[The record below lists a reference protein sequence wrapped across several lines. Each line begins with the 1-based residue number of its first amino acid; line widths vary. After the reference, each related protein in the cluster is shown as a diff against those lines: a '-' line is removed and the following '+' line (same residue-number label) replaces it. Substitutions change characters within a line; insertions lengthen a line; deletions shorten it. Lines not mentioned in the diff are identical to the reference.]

1 MIQSSKALYW
11 LYALRIIDVDYVISW
26 ADDLISMNNKND
38 SLFYLSTCR
47 NNDPNEIMAEIKN
60 IDYKHDST
68 IGDLLSGLIDYYNN
82 VDDFD
87 IMNTSILFDFA
98 VIDDIPHD
106 LEVDLRWLEDEVCL
120 IRDGS
125 IPCDLDIRDYILKSL
140 EKLRS
145 AQQSDA
151 SETMT

>member
-11 LYALRIIDVDYVISW
+11 LYALRIIDVDCVISW
-26 ADDLISMNNKND
+26 ADDLISMNIKND

-47 NNDPNEIMAEIKN
+47 NDDPNEIMAELKKIN
-60 IDYKHDST
+60 YKQEST
-68 IGDLLSGLIDYYNN
+68 IDDLLGELIDYYKK

-98 VIDDIPHD
+98 VIDDIPYG

-125 IPCDLDIRDYILKSL
+125 IPCNLDIRDYILNSL
-140 EKLRS
+140 EKLRA